1 MRRTRLSLILLLFIV
16 ALPVG
21 KIPAQQAETADR
33 PADVEP
39 AATQPPEPSDEETF
53 GKVTRRWQEKLQQS
67 VDEIQ
72 ELREQRQ
79 QTLVELN
86 KQLNQLEDR
95 LLQAQQENE
104 RISRL
109 QSENI
114 QARNNLKDEIAGREK
129 VVDYLQ
135 TIFGQYADTFTEQL
149 HVAERQRYRPVLE
162 SARKA
167 RSDQSLSDAEMFVEQ
182 VKLIDLSIDRLED
195 VLGGTRFAGQAVD
208 PLDDNTVKDGMF
220 VIIGPAGLFR
230 SDDGS
235 AVGTV
240 EQPVEST
247 EDAAA
252 VTAFADEQD
261 ARAAAELVR
270 SGSGQFPLDTTLGKA
285 HRIQATEE
293 TIIEH
298 IQKGGPVMVPILGMA
313 GLALLVVL
321 YKWVALT
328 LVPKPSERKVQAL
341 LDAVAAGDVNSAKQ
355 RVGEIKGPIGQMLKA
370 GVNHIREPREL
381 IEEVMYEN
389 VLSTKL
395 KLQRLLPFVAIAA
408 SSAPLLGLLG
418 TVTGIINTFKMI
430 TVHGSGDVKMLSGGI
445 SEALIT
451 TEFGLIVAI
460 PSLLLHA
467 FLTRKAKGLSNRME
481 KTAVAFVNQVGKVRI
496 DQAEDILAK
505 AESSSQVEQDGKDQG

>member
-1 MRRTRLSLILLLFIV
+1 
-16 ALPVG
+16 
-21 KIPAQQAETADR
+21 
-33 PADVEP
+33 
-39 AATQPPEPSDEETF
+39 
-53 GKVTRRWQEKLQQS
+53 
-67 VDEIQ
+67 
-72 ELREQRQ
+72 
-79 QTLVELN
+79 
-86 KQLNQLEDR
+86 
-95 LLQAQQENE
+95 
-104 RISRL
+104 
-109 QSENI
+109 
-114 QARNNLKDEIAGREK
+114 
-129 VVDYLQ
+129 
-135 TIFGQYADTFTEQL
+135 
-149 HVAERQRYRPVLE
+149 
-162 SARKA
+162 
-167 RSDQSLSDAEMFVEQ
+167 
-182 VKLIDLSIDRLED
+182 
-195 VLGGTRFAGQAVD
+195 
-208 PLDDNTVKDGMF
+208 
-220 VIIGPAGLFR
+220 
-230 SDDGS
+230 
-235 AVGTV
+235 
-240 EQPVEST
+240 
-247 EDAAA
+247 
-252 VTAFADEQD
+252 
-261 ARAAAELVR
+261 
-270 SGSGQFPLDTTLGKA
+270 FPLDTTLGKA